1 MHNIMKNIRHSN
13 LSFFYSLS
21 LFLII
26 ILSAFQVKSQEDGTP
41 LQIDITGGKI
51 QPMPIAISFFSTK
64 GEINENIKT
73 LTKKIPDLI
82 ANNLVNSGFF
92 KLLDRQAYMQK
103 PEALVNRPKF
113 RDWRII
119 DAQTL
124 IFGIISKKPQDKIS
138 VSVQMWDVYGERR
151 MLGITLSIKARS
163 WRRIAHIISDKVYER
178 LTGETGYFDTRIVYV
193 SETGDQKNK
202 VKRLAIMDQDGAN
215 HKFLTDGKS
224 LVLTPRFSPNQQL
237 ITFFSYRNL
246 KSGLKPSVYIYEL
259 STGKIDILG
268 EFEGMSFAPR
278 FSPDGKKLIMSLAQN
293 GSTNIHLMDLKTRN
307 LKQLTRGRSI
317 DTSPSFS
324 PNGKKIVFNSDRS
337 GGRHLYIM
345 SNRGKDLKR
354 ISFGRGSYATPVWS
368 PRGDYIAFTKF
379 TRGRFYIG
387 LMRPDGTAERLIAEG
402 YLAEGPTWA
411 PGGRV
416 LSFFRQTLKDDETF
430 KTRIYVID
438 ITGNR
443 EREIITPE
451 DASDPAWSP
460 KYNVRNN

>member
-1 MHNIMKNIRHSN
+1 MYNISRNICCYNINFLYSSIFFVI
-13 LSFFYSLS
+13 LIFSSFD
-21 LFLII
+21 
-26 ILSAFQVKSQEDGTP
+26 AKSQDNKAP

-51 QPMPIAISFFSTK
+51 QPMPIAISLFSIK
-64 GEINENIKT
+64 GEINEDM
-73 LTKKIPDLI
+73 KILVESIPNLI
-82 ANNLVNSGFF
+82 AKNLTNSGFF
-92 KLLDRQAYMQK
+92 KLLDREAYMQA
-103 PEALVNRPKF
+103 PEALINRPKF

-124 IFGIISKKPQDKIS
+124 ISGTVSKKTEDKVS
-138 VSVQMWDVYGERR
+138 VSIEMWDVYGERR
-151 MLGITLSIKARS
+151 MLGITLASKVRS
-163 WRRIAHIISDKVYER
+163 WRRIAHIFSDKVYER
-178 LTGETGYFDTRIVYV
+178 LTGETGYFDTRIVYI
-193 SETGDQKNK
+193 SETGDQKNRI
-202 VKRLAIMDQDGAN
+202 KRLAIMDQDGAN

-224 LVLTPRFSPNQQL
+224 LVLTPRFSPNQKL

-246 KSGLKPSVYIYEL
+246 KNGLKPSVYIYEL

-278 FSPDGKKLIMSLAQN
+278 FSPDGKELVMSLAQN
-293 GSTNIHLMDLKTRN
+293 GSTNIYVMNLNSRK
-307 LKQLTRGRSI
+307 LKQLTKGRSI

-324 PNGKKIVFNSDRS
+324 PDGEKIVFNSDRS
-337 GGRHLYIM
+337 GGQHLYIM
-345 SNRGKDLKR
+345 DNDGNNAKR
-354 ISFGRGSYATPVWS
+354 VSFGRGSYATPVWS

-387 LMRPDGTAERLIAEG
+387 LMRPNGSAERLIAEG

-416 LSFFRQTLKDDETF
+416 LCFFRQIQQNGDKF
-430 KTRIYVID
+430 RTRLFAID
-438 ITGNR
+438 ITGNK

-460 KYNVRNN
+460 KYSNE

>member
-1 MHNIMKNIRHSN
+1 MHNQPRNLYCYNIN
-13 LSFFYSLS
+13 FLYSFIF
-21 LFLII
+21 FL
-26 ILSAFQVKSQEDGTP
+26 LLVFCSFNAKSQDDDTP

-51 QPMPIAISFFSTK
+51 QPMPIAISVFSIN
-64 GEINENIKT
+64 GEINEDM
-73 LTKKIPDLI
+73 KILVESIPNLI
-82 ANNLVNSGFF
+82 AKNLTNSGFF
-92 KLLDRQAYMQK
+92 KLLDREAYMQT
-103 PEALVNRPKF
+103 PEALINRPKF

-124 IFGIISKKPQDKIS
+124 ISGTVSKKTEDKVS
-138 VSVQMWDVYGERR
+138 VSIEMWDVYGERR
-151 MLGITLSIKARS
+151 MLGITLASKVRS
-163 WRRIAHIISDKVYER
+163 WRRIAHIFSDKVYER
-178 LTGETGYFDTRIVYV
+178 LTGETGYFDTRIVYI
-193 SETGDQKNK
+193 SETGDQKNRI
-202 VKRLAIMDQDGAN
+202 KRLAIMDQDGAN

-224 LVLTPRFSPNQQL
+224 LVLTPRFSPNQKL

-278 FSPDGKKLIMSLAQN
+278 FSPDGKELVMSLAQN
-293 GSTNIHLMDLKTRN
+293 GSTNIYVMNLNSRK
-307 LKQLTRGRSI
+307 LKQLTKGRSI

-324 PNGKKIVFNSDRS
+324 PDGKKIVFNSNRS
-337 GGRHLYIM
+337 GGQHLYIM
-345 SNRGKDLKR
+345 DKDGNNSKR
-354 ISFGRGSYATPVWS
+354 VSFGRGSYATPVWS

-387 LMRPDGTAERLIAEG
+387 LMRPNGSAERLIAEG

-416 LSFFRQTLKDDETF
+416 LCFFRQIQQDEDKF
-430 KTRIYVID
+430 ITRLFAID

-460 KYNVRNN
+460 KYSNK